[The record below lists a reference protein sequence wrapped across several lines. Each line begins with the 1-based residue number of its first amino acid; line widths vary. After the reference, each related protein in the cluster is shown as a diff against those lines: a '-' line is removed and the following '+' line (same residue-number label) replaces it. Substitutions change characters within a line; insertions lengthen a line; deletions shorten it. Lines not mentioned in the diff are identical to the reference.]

1 MHPALSVIFFS
12 TLSGAGYGL
21 WFWWASSF
29 LGHHRDFG
37 NKDYFSLALGALF
50 VIAGL
55 LSSTLHLGRK
65 ERAWRAFS
73 QWRSSWLSREGIV
86 ALLCFVPAGA
96 LAFVPQAGILQKTL
110 AVSLMALSMVTVF
123 CTAKIYHCLKTV
135 PVWRHA
141 TLIPVYL
148 LSSLF
153 TGGLWLAA
161 IFAIWTFAPVLVCF
175 AMLLSWLMVRYWRN
189 NDQPLGISRS
199 SALGLPPERTVHVFE
214 HPHTE
219 ANFIT
224 KEMVHVLARK
234 HSRRLRALCLLFGF
248 VLSALACLGAWLLGQ
263 PWLYSVAAVSGMLG
277 VFIGRWLF
285 FAEAKHVVSLYY

>member
-37 NKDYFSLALGALF
+37 AKDYFTLALGTLL
-50 VIAGL
+50 VISGL

-73 QWRSSWLSREGIV
+73 QWRSSWLSREGVV
-86 ALLCFVPAGA
+86 AMLCFIPAGA
-96 LAFVPQAGILQKTL
+96 LVFVPQAGFLQKAL
-110 AVSLMALSMVTVF
+110 AVALMVLSTVTVF

-135 PVWRHA
+135 PAWRHG
-141 TLIPVYL
+141 TVVPVFL
-148 LSSLF
+148 LSSLY

-161 IFAIWTFAPVLVCF
+161 VFAIWTFAPVLIVF
-175 AMLLSWLMVRYWRN
+175 AMLLAWLMIRYWRN
-189 NDQPLGISRS
+189 NDQPLAITRS
-199 SALGLPPERTVHVFE
+199 SALGLPEPRSVHVFE

-219 ANFIT
+219 ANYIT

-234 HSRRLRALCLLFGF
+234 HGKRLRALCLCFAC
-248 VLSALACLGAWLLGQ
+248 VLPLIACLGAWLLHQ

-285 FAEAKHVVSLYY
+285 FAEARHVVSLYY

>member
-73 QWRSSWLSREGIV
+73 QWRSSWLSREGII
-86 ALLCFVPAGA
+86 ALLCFLPAGA
-96 LAFVPQAGILQKTL
+96 IAFAPQAGIPQKTL
-110 AVSLMALSMVTVF
+110 AVSLMALGMATVF

-135 PVWRHA
+135 PAWRHA
-141 TLIPVYL
+141 TVIPIYL

-161 IFAIWTFAPVLVCF
+161 IFAIWTFAPVLICF

-189 NDQPLGISRS
+189 NDRPLGISRS
-199 SALGLPPERTVHVFE
+199 SALGLPPERTAHVFE

-234 HSRRLRALCLLFGF
+234 HSRRLRVSCLLFGF
-248 VLSALACLGAWLLGQ
+248 MLPALACLGAWLLGQ

>member
-37 NKDYFSLALGALF
+37 AKDYFTLALAGLL

-55 LSSTLHLGRK
+55 LSSTLHLGRR

-86 ALLCFVPAGA
+86 AMLCFVPASA
-96 LAFVPQAGILQKTL
+96 LAFGPGAGTLQQTL
-110 AVSLMALSMVTVF
+110 AMALMALSMATVF

-135 PVWRHA
+135 PAWRHG
-141 TLIPVYL
+141 TVIPIYL
-148 LSSLF
+148 LSSLY

-161 IFAIWTFAPVLVCF
+161 VFAIWTFAPVLIVF
-175 AMLLSWLMVRYWRN
+175 AMLLAWLMTRYWRN
-189 NDQPLGISRS
+189 NDRPLAITRG
-199 SALGLPPERTVHVFE
+199 SALGLPAPRSVHVFE

-219 ANFIT
+219 ANYIS
-224 KEMVHVLARK
+224 KEMGHVLARK
-234 HSRRLRALCLLFGF
+234 HSRRLRALCLIFGYA
-248 VLSALACLGAWLLGQ
+248 LPALACLGGWLLHQ
-263 PWLYSVAAVSGMLG
+263 PWLYGVAAVSGLLG

-285 FAEAKHVVSLYY
+285 FAEARHVVSLYY

>member
-21 WFWWASSF
+21 WFWWASSL

-37 NKDYFSLALGALF
+37 SKDYFILALGALF

-86 ALLCFVPAGA
+86 AMLCFIPACA
-96 LAFVPQAGILQKTL
+96 LVFVPHAGMLQKVL
-110 AVSLMALSMVTVF
+110 AVSLMVLSMATVF

-135 PVWRHA
+135 PAWRHG
-141 TLIPVYL
+141 TVIPVFL

-161 IFAIWTFAPVLVCF
+161 IFAIWTFAPVLALF
-175 AMLLSWLMVRYWRN
+175 AMVLLWLMTRYWRH
-189 NDQPLGISRS
+189 NDRPLAVTRS
-199 SALGLPPERTVHVFE
+199 SALGLPEPRSVNVFE
-214 HPHTE
+214 QPHTE
-219 ANFIT
+219 ANYIT

-234 HSRRLRALCLLFGF
+234 HGERLRELCRLLGFALPLI
-248 VLSALACLGAWLLGQ
+248 ACLGAWLLHQ

-285 FAEAKHVVSLYY
+285 FAEAKHVVSLHY

>member
-37 NKDYFSLALGALF
+37 SKDYFTLALGALL
-50 VIAGL
+50 VISGL

-86 ALLCFVPAGA
+86 AMLCFIPAGA
-96 LAFVPQAGILQKTL
+96 LAFVPQAGILQQTL
-110 AVSLMALSMVTVF
+110 AVALMVLSMATVF
-123 CTAKIYHCLKTV
+123 CTVKIYHCLKTV
-135 PVWRHA
+135 PAWQHGTV
-141 TLIPVYL
+141 IPIFL
-148 LSSLF
+148 LSSLYS
-153 TGGLWLAA
+153 GGLWLAA
-161 IFAIWTFAPVLVCF
+161 IFAIWTFAPVLISF
-175 AMLLSWLMVRYWRN
+175 AMLLSWLMTRYWRN
-189 NDQPLGISRS
+189 NDKPLAITRS
-199 SALGLPPERTVHVFE
+199 NALGLPEPRSVQVFE

-219 ANFIT
+219 ANYIT

-234 HSRRLRALCLLFGF
+234 HAKRLRILSLFFGYF
-248 VLSALACLGAWLLGQ
+248 IPLIACLDAWLLNQ
-263 PWLYSVAAVSGMLG
+263 HWLYGVAALSGMLG
-277 VFIGRWLF
+277 IFIGRWLF

>member
-12 TLSGAGYGL
+12 TLSGTGYGL

-29 LGHHRDFG
+29 LGHNRDFG
-37 NKDYFSLALGALF
+37 ARDYFSLVLGALF
-50 VIAGL
+50 VISGL

-86 ALLCFVPAGA
+86 AMLCFVPAFA
-96 LAFVPQAGILQKTL
+96 LVFVPHAGVLQQVL
-110 AVSLMALSMVTVF
+110 ALSLMLLSMATVF
-123 CTAKIYHCLKTV
+123 CTVKIYHCLKTV
-135 PVWRHA
+135 PAWQHGA
-141 TLIPVYL
+141 LIPIFL

-161 IFAIWTFAPVLVCF
+161 IFAIWTFAPVLIAF
-175 AMLLSWLMVRYWRN
+175 AMLLAWLMTRYWRH
-189 NDQPLGISRS
+189 NDRPLAITRS
-199 SALGLPPERTVHVFE
+199 SALGLPEERSVRVFE

-219 ANFIT
+219 ANYIT

-234 HSRRLRALCLLFGF
+234 HGKRLRVLCLCF
-248 VLSALACLGAWLLGQ
+248 VCVLPLIACLGAWLLNQ
-263 PWLYSVAAVSGMLG
+263 PWLYSLAAVSGMLG

-285 FAEAKHVVSLYY
+285 FAEARHVVSLYY